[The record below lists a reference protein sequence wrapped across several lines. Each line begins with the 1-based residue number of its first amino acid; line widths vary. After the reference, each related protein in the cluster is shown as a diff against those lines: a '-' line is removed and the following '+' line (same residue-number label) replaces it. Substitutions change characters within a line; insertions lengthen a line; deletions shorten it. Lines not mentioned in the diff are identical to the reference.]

1 MVFYPKSFDK
11 GFRVQQPL
19 FLDNVIL
26 RWSSQHKYLGIF
38 IDAKLCDNC
47 DINRQLRSFYARGNM
62 LIRKFSSCDVKK
74 VLFQTYCSNM
84 YGSHL
89 WNNYSAECIRKI
101 KTAYN
106 NIARLFFKL
115 KRDDSMSS
123 FYVTLG
129 IHFLYSLRR
138 TYISSFISRVTH
150 SDNLLVNVISS
161 SSYFICISHLLQQWI
176 QHG

>member
-1 MVFYPKSFDK
+1 
-11 GFRVQQPL
+11 
-19 FLDNVIL
+19 
-26 RWSSQHKYLGIF
+26 
-38 IDAKLCDNC
+38 
-47 DINRQLRSFYARGNM
+47 
-62 LIRKFSSCDVKK
+62 
-74 VLFQTYCSNM
+74 M

-89 WNNYSAECIRKI
+89 WNNYSVKCIRKI

-129 IHFLYSLRR
+129 LHCFDSLRR

-150 SDNLLVNVISS
+150 SDNILVNVISS
-161 SSYFICISHLLQQWI
+161 SSYFICNSHLLQQWI
-176 QHG
+176 QHGYKL